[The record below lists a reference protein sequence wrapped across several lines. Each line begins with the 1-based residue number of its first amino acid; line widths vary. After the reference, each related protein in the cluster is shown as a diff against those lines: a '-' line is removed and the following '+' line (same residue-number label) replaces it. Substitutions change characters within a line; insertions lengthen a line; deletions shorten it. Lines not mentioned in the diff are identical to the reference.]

1 MLTKEEKKEILNK
14 LGLTEKATGS
24 TVFQILLLT
33 KRIEKLSDHLKLH
46 KKDKISKRSLINLL
60 GKRKKL
66 LKYLQRKEP
75 ELYQKTLDFLKEK
88 NEA

>member
-14 LGLTEKATGS
+14 LGLTEKETGS
-24 TVFQILLLT
+24 TLFQVLLLT
-33 KRIEKLSDHLKLH
+33 KRIEKLSDHLKIH
-46 KKDKISKRSLINLL
+46 KKDKSSKRGLINLL

-75 ELYQKTLDFLKEK
+75 ELYQKTLEFLKEK

>member
-14 LGLTEKATGS
+14 LKLNEKATGS
-24 TVFQILLLT
+24 SVFQIFLLT
-33 KRIEKLSDHLKLH
+33 KRIQKLLDHLKLH
-46 KKDKISKRSLINLL
+46 KKDKSSKRGLINLL
-60 GKRKKL
+60 GKRRKL

-75 ELYQKTLDFLKEK
+75 VLYQKTLELLKEK

>member
-14 LGLTEKATGS
+14 LGLTEKETGS
-24 TVFQILLLT
+24 TVFQVLLLT
-33 KRIEKLSDHLKLH
+33 KRIEKLSDHLKIH
-46 KKDKISKRSLINLL
+46 KKDKSSKRGLINLL

-75 ELYQKTLDFLKEK
+75 ELYQKTLEFLKEK